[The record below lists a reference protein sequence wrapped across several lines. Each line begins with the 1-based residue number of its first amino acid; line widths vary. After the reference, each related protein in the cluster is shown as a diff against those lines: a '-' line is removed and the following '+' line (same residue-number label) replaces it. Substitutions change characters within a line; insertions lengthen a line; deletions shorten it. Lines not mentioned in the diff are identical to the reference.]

1 MKTTCRMQARSLPLC
16 SALLAALLAGV
27 PASAEQEPLRVPGP
41 SSRLVGRDGSAS
53 SRGTAPPASS
63 ATGWWLG
70 SAGIT
75 LVLAVCGAL
84 CVAARRYL
92 PQAPSGSLRVV
103 GRVSLSPRHS
113 IYMVR
118 AGERVWLIGTGS
130 QGAPTLLGELT
141 AEAATPR
148 AATGLDVRLG
158 EEE

>member
-1 MKTTCRMQARSLPLC
+1 MVARLGGNHPRSGGLR
-16 SALLAALLAGV
+16 G
-27 PASAEQEPLRVPGP
+27 PLRGGAEV
-41 SSRLVGRDGSAS
+41 L
-53 SRGTAPPASS
+53 
-63 ATGWWLG
+63 ATG
-70 SAGIT
+70 A
-75 LVLAVCGAL
+75 
-84 CVAARRYL
+84 
-92 PQAPSGSLRVV
+92 SGSLRVV